1 MRLLSWV
8 LVNTLA
14 VAAAAWLLGGIEV
27 TGDTTADRA
36 LTLVGV
42 GIILGLINAVV
53 RPVVNLL
60 SLPFIVLSLGLGLVV
75 INALMLLLAS
85 NIADGLDLGFTVDG
99 FWTAVAGA
107 IVISIAGIVVES
119 LLPEFD

>member
-75 INALMLLLAS
+75 INALMLLLAG